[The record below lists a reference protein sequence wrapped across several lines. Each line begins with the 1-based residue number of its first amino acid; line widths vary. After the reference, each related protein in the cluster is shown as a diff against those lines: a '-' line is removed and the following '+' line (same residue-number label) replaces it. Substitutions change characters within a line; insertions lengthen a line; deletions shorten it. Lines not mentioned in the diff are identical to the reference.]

1 MAKKW
6 QTIKE
11 PKPSSTHHNGSFTKK
26 ANMTCFFRF
35 PATPGAPNETN
46 SSAATKPNPPKPP
59 VTNCKPA
66 FTCSTLPW
74 SFWLEIIGNPYN
86 KRRKPVG
93 LLKDSL
99 RANLWLPVPTWFGKN
114 CHTSDLVKTTFP
126 CSAMDVIYSQARRPS
141 KKVGC
146 HDWAVISK
154 VA

>member
-11 PKPSSTHHNGSFTKK
+11 PKPSSTHHNGLFTKK
-26 ANMTCFFRF
+26 ANMTFFFDSLPHLEHPTR
-35 PATPGAPNETN
+35 PILLQLLSPIHPSRQSPTANQP
-46 SSAATKPNPPKPP
+46 SP
-59 VTNCKPA
+59 VQRCHGV
-66 FTCSTLPW
+66 FR
-74 SFWLEIIGNPYN
+74 LEIMGNPYN

-126 CSAMDVIYSQARRPS
+126 CSAMDVIYSQGRRPS

-146 HDWAVISK
+146 HDWAITVLQ
-154 VA
+154 